1 MDILYYSLSDSLST
15 LNYLC
20 LCLSVYIK
28 HDCHAVFLIIQ
39 VNCNLYGQHP
49 FFIGMEEKTGQ
60 AYGVFLL
67 NSNAMRKSH
76 TTCHFT
82 LLFTFSLLL
91 FWLGL
96 KLNKS

>member
-1 MDILYYSLSDSLST
+1 M
-15 LNYLC
+15 
-20 LCLSVYIK
+20 
-28 HDCHAVFLIIQ
+28 
-39 VNCNLYGQHP
+39 YGQHP

-76 TTCHFT
+76 TTCHLI
-82 LLFTFSLLL
+82 LLFTYMLLI
-91 FWLGL
+91 FWLVI